1 MVPAP
6 LMEFGRLIGIE
17 PCIKVLVLR
26 GRKGIYQS
34 LPDRIAPCALKQ
46 CPTIAIFCQTKPR
59 SSETGGMA
67 SGVFEYTLRAM
78 EGGPIKPDGNVVM
91 TVVTAQ

>member
-26 GRKGIYQS
+26 GQKGIYQS

-46 CPTIAIFCQTKPR
+46 CPTIAIFCPTKPR

-67 SGVFEYTLRAM
+67 TGVFEYTLGAM
-78 EGGPIKPDGNVVM
+78 EDGLIKPDGNLVL